1 MKLISII
8 TILFFYSTITAQS
21 NRQLLE
27 LKKNII
33 PNSLEQNLPSTTF
46 DLGNTTF
53 EKKSKGLAVL
63 YSLLLPGMGEF
74 YADNYSTGQYFT
86 IADAVAWSFVTG
98 YSIYGNNQQ
107 DDYKAY
113 AKTFGGVNVEDKEPE
128 FFADISAYE
137 NIELFNTEKELNRQF
152 DKTYD
157 VQTHTWDWQNAAQR
171 KEYRAMWTDSE
182 GAFNNVRFAVG
193 ALIVNRIIS
202 AISAVRSVSA
212 YNKREENNVSWNI
225 NFGTRLN
232 PNLPSGL
239 VLNFR
244 KSF

>member
-1 MKLISII
+1 MKQFLIIVVIFIST
-8 TILFFYSTITAQS
+8 TIFSQ
-21 NRQLLE
+21 NKQLLE
-27 LKKNII
+27 LK
-33 PNSLEQNLPSTTF
+33 NSSIQISNNENTISENF
-46 DLGNTTF
+46 DFDNNTF

-86 IADAVAWSFVTG
+86 IADVVAWSFVIG
-98 YSIYGNNQQ
+98 YSTYGNNKE

-113 AKTFGGVNVEDKEPE
+113 AKTFGGVTLDNKSAEY
-128 FFADISAYE
+128 FADITSYD
-137 NIELFNTEKELNRQF
+137 NIEQFNTEQELNRQF

-157 VQTHTWDWQNAAQR
+157 VATHSWEWINSSQR
-171 KEYRAMWTDSE
+171 KEYRIMWLDSE

-202 AISAVRSVSA
+202 AISAVRSVSV

-225 NFGTRLN
+225 NFGTKLS